1 MAALGAAAIAGYLGY
16 VAIYGSKILTRPAV
30 RAFLPAEDG
39 APSNPGDLGIPYE
52 EVQFRTEDGVLLAGW
67 LIPAD
72 RETRAIVILMHGFTG
87 HRLPELAAFV
97 PWLRRR
103 YHVLQFDFRGH
114 GASDPSQITMGLTEH
129 RDVAAAVRYAHERGF
144 GPIALMGISMG
155 AAIALVSAPDLPV
168 EAVVADAAYAQIA
181 HPIANRMREVGYPLG
196 SLGARAVLVGAGIR
210 AGGTLPS
217 PIDRVAAI
225 SPRAVLF
232 IAPRE
237 DRLIH
242 AEQSM
247 QLYQAAHE
255 PKELYVVEGA
265 GHAEAWA
272 TAGTAYE
279 ERVLGFLDRYLGTS
293 PTPDQSRSETAGQR
307 L

>member
-1 MAALGAAAIAGYLGY
+1 VAALAAAAIAGYLGY
-16 VAIYGSKILTRPAV
+16 VAIYGSRILTRPAV
-30 RAFLPAEDG
+30 RAFVPDEDG
-39 APSNPGDLGIPYE
+39 APATPADLGIPYE
-52 EVQFRTEDGVLLAGW
+52 EVHFRTDDGFRLAGW
-67 LIPAD
+67 LIPAE

-114 GASDPSQITMGLTEH
+114 GASDASLITMGVTE
-129 RDVAAAVRYAHERGF
+129 RQDVAAAVAFARDGGY

-155 AAIALVSAPDLPV
+155 AAIALISAPDLPV
-168 EAVVADAAYAQIA
+168 AAVIADAAYAQIA

-210 AGGTLPS
+210 AGAPLPS
-217 PIDRVAAI
+217 PIDHVAGIA
-225 SPRAVLF
+225 PRAVLL

-242 AEQSM
+242 AEQSQ
-247 QLYQAAHE
+247 QLFEAARE
-255 PKELYVVEGA
+255 PKELYVVDGA
-265 GHAEAWA
+265 GHAEAWS
-272 TAGTAYE
+272 TAGAAYE
-279 ERVLGFLDRYLGTS
+279 ERVLSFLDRYLASG
-293 PTPDQSRSETAGQR
+293 GI
-307 L
+307 

>member
-1 MAALGAAAIAGYLGY
+1 
-16 VAIYGSKILTRPAV
+16 V
-30 RAFLPAEDG
+30 RAFLPDEAG
-39 APSNPGDLGIPYE
+39 APATPADLGIPFE
-52 EVQFRTEDGVLLAGW
+52 EVQFRTDDGVSLAGW
-67 LIPAD
+67 LIPAE
-72 RETRAIVILMHGFTG
+72 RETRAMVILMHGFTG
-87 HRLPELAAFV
+87 HRLPELTAFV

-103 YHVLQFDFRGH
+103 FHVLQFDFRGH

-129 RDVAAAVRYAHERGF
+129 RDVAAAVSFAQDRGY

-168 EAVVADAAYAQIA
+168 AAVVADAAYAQIA

-217 PIDRVAAI
+217 PIDRVAEIA
-225 SPRAVLF
+225 PRAVLF

-237 DRLIH
+237 DQLIH
-242 AEQSM
+242 AEQSV
-247 QLYQAAHE
+247 QLFEAAGK

-265 GHAEAWA
+265 GHAEAWSM
-272 TAGTAYE
+272 AGTAYE
-279 ERVLGFLDRYLGTS
+279 QRVLAFLDRYLGA
-293 PTPDQSRSETAGQR
+293 PATPDQSRSEATGQR